1 LSLTQIEAYRR
12 NTQST
17 TTTTSTS
24 SDSAIIITSESISNC
39 IDLLEKV
46 ITIID
51 SQLSNIT
58 IVTSYA
64 SNNSI
69 TSMSSSA
76 ASTINPSIIINEV
89 ILFEVCLLRLA
100 NLSSSLSLHLYHIN
114 NGQNGMLLFSL
125 HQRFNTIC
133 RLFHYPYHNQ
143 QQRQHHESYSN
154 SMYNP
159 ILDESLQLFKT
170 LIPADTSF
178 LYHQSFFQWFIHVV
192 EYRSKHCIDSIS
204 TIVEAMKPF
213 VKKFSKLA
221 YEVR

>member
-12 NTQST
+12 NTQSS
-17 TTTTSTS
+17 TTSTS

-89 ILFEVCLLRLA
+89 TLFEVCLLRLA

-114 NGQNGMLLFSL
+114 NGQNRLLLFSL
-125 HQRFNTIC
+125 HQRFDTLC

-143 QQRQHHESYSN
+143 QHHHQHHESHNN
-154 SMYNP
+154 SMHNP

-178 LYHQSFFQWFIHVV
+178 IYHQSFFQWFIHVV
-192 EYRSKHCIDSIS
+192 EYRSKYSIDSIS

>member
-1 LSLTQIEAYRR
+1 MSLTQIEAYRSN

-17 TTTTSTS
+17 TATSTS
-24 SDSAIIITSESISNC
+24 SDSAIIITSESISYC
-39 IDLLEKV
+39 IDLLEKI

-58 IVTSYA
+58 IITSNA

-76 ASTINPSIIINEV
+76 ASTVNPSIIINEV

-114 NGQNGMLLFSL
+114 NGQNELSLFSL
-125 HQRFNTIC
+125 HQRFDTIC
-133 RLFHYPYHNQ
+133 RLFHYPYHTQ
-143 QQRQHHESYSN
+143 QQHHQSHSN

-178 LYHQSFFQWFIHVV
+178 LYHQSFFQWLIHVV
-192 EYRSKHCIDSIS
+192 EYRSNYSIDSIS